1 VTLHIV
7 KLVGIDAAPHC
18 IRVPVLPPTYVTGA
32 IAPWPATVPV
42 VIVPADF
49 APVLPTHV
57 CPAHL
62 LSNLS
67 VTAFQSDAR
76 EVMKGVLRAST
87 TSMSV
92 PKYVPAGHGEHVL
105 LRVRYPALQVQ
116 LSALVLLA
124 GEELNG
130 LHGAHLVLLNLKV
143 PG

>member
-1 VTLHIV
+1 L
-7 KLVGIDAAPHC
+7 
-18 IRVPVLPPTYVTGA
+18 
-32 IAPWPATVPV
+32 
-42 VIVPADF
+42 

-62 LSNLS
+62 LSNLC

-87 TSMSV
+87 GSMAV
-92 PKYVPAGHGEHVL
+92 PLYEPAGHGEHVL
-105 LRVRYPALQVQ
+105 MRVMYPALQVQ
-116 LSALVLLA
+116 LSELVLLA

-130 LHGAHLVLLNLKV
+130 VHGAHVVLLNLKV